1 MRGVPGPRNNL
12 PPDRRNYQWGRFHLE
27 VRMRGISKAEAG
39 DKMTQN
45 FLFTWKEK
53 YWRLLRQRV
62 ETFRM
67 TGKTQERWNCAAHK
81 KIHPG
86 DRAYMLK
93 QGRPIGIF
101 GRGTVIGTP
110 FLSEEN
116 SWQVLISFEVSRG
129 DVLSNPED
137 NILVAESDLRKLPVP
152 EKQWQNQS
160 SGIRLEPN
168 AARGIDRAID
178 SMILGSILIGR
189 GQNTLADE
197 AIQEVVRRKKLIEQR
212 VRPEQQRFSETIR
225 SNYQNKCA
233 VTGCV
238 TPAALEAAHIST
250 KKDTDNNSPA
260 NGILLRSDIH
270 LLFDRFL
277 ITLSEDG
284 TRIEVKPELADPGY
298 TALKTAVVARPEN
311 GPPPSAQNI
320 RDHRN
325 RFFEAQRH
333 EEKN

>member
-1 MRGVPGPRNNL
+1 
-12 PPDRRNYQWGRFHLE
+12 
-27 VRMRGISKAEAG
+27 MRGISKAEAG
-39 DKMTQN
+39 YKMTQN
-45 FLFTWKEK
+45 FLFTYKKK
-53 YWRLLRQRV
+53 YWLLLRQRV

-67 TGKTQERWNCAAHK
+67 TGKIQEPWNCAAHK

-137 NILVAESDLRKLPVP
+137 AFLADEADLPGPK
-152 EKQWQNQS
+152 KQWQIRA
-160 SGIRLEPN
+160 SGMPLN
-168 AARGIDRAID
+168 SDAARGIDSIID
-178 SMILGSILIGR
+178 NVILDSVLIGR
-189 GQNTLADE
+189 GQTTLVDE
-197 AIQEVVRRKKLIEQR
+197 AGQEVARQKKLIGQAR
-212 VRPEQQRFSETIR
+212 RPEQQRFSEAIR
-225 SNYQNKCA
+225 RNYQNKCA

-250 KKDTDNNSPA
+250 KKNRDDNSPA
-260 NGILLRSDIH
+260 NGLLLRSDIH
-270 LLFDRFL
+270 ALFDRFL

-284 TRIEVKPELADPGY
+284 TRIEVNPELTDPGY
-298 TALKTAVVARPEN
+298 AALRKAVVARPEN